1 MVFGS
6 STFSKSSLPS
16 KACAAISNT
25 GSFSPPSF
33 SKYAGTDKYLVFP
46 EYPVIASPLSPFFST
61 SSNKNIFLVR
71 LLLAEIPFLY
81 RFRFASL
88 PNHKMIALYLFLSLP
103 LHAKPPINYSS
114 VSSSNVF
121 PYSGR
126 KSAIKHLNSGSS
138 SAISSTFFLVDIA
151 AVENS

>member
-25 GSFSPPSF
+25 GSFSPHLF
-33 SKYAGTDKYLVFP
+33 SRHSGTDNTLVFP

-61 SSNKNIFLVR
+61 SSNKNISLLR

-81 RFRFASL
+81 YFRFSSL
-88 PNHKMIALYLFLSLP
+88 PNHKWLHYIFLYLR
-103 LHAKPPINYSS
+103 LHAKPSKNYSS
-114 VSSSNVF
+114 VSSSKVF

-126 KSAIKHLNSGSS
+126 KSSMKHFSSGSS

>member
-1 MVFGS
+1 MLFGS

-16 KACAAISNT
+16 KACATTSST
-25 GSFSPPSF
+25 GSLSPAPFSRYS
-33 SKYAGTDKYLVFP
+33 GTDNTLVFP

-81 RFRFASL
+81 HFRFASL
-88 PNHKMIALYLFLSLP
+88 LNHKLTSLYLFLSLP